1 MICVQLAERKGQNQG
16 EFIMAFREIQ
26 PTELKDNVFRMIG
39 GDWLLVSGEA
49 EGKANAMTA
58 SWGGMG
64 VLWGKPVVF
73 IFIRPQRYTKEF
85 VDKAEGF
92 ALSVL
97 DGSYRQTL
105 NYFGTVS
112 GRTEDKIKKA
122 GLTPLSENG
131 RTYFTEARLVLL
143 CRKLYAQPLDPAC
156 FIDKLPDEKWYPE
169 KDYHTMYVAE
179 IEKVLVRE

>member
-112 GRTEDKIKKA
+112 GRTE
-122 GLTPLSENG
+122 NG